1 LANVAT
7 PSQSIDKSFLKG
19 VTIAVDS
26 RPNGAGVVM
35 G

>member
-1 LANVAT
+1 M
-7 PSQSIDKSFLKG
+7 DKSFLKG